1 MEPRVTRVIAMAV
14 REDCS
19 RIEAVARTVAAEA
32 GYKNLKPEQVQ
43 AVVEFVRGRDVFV
56 SLPTGYGKSLIY
68 GILPAVIQLAQGRP
82 PNTSIALIISPLS
95 ALMLD
100 SVDCQ
105 EDC

>member
-1 MEPRVTRVIAMAV
+1 MVIAMAV

-19 RIEAVARTVAAEA
+19 RIEAIARTVAAEA

-82 PNTSIALIISPLS
+82 PKTSFVKTVAYYSS
-95 ALMLD
+95 TATRN
-100 SVDCQ
+100 SVN
-105 EDC
+105 